1 MLQELI
7 KWREKKVYLVK
18 ILFMGWG
25 GSGGISIHELSVSKI
40 MVTALNRLLLEEL
53 QSEDEML
60 IIS

>member
-25 GSGGISIHELSVSKI
+25 GSGGIWIHELSVSKI